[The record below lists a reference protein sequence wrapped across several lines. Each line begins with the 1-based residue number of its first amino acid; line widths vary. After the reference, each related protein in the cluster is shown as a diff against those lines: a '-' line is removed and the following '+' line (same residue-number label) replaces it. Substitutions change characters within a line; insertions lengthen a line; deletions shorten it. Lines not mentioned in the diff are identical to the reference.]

1 MAREVTRRTIGI
13 PVRFHALS
21 CQLYREICRA
31 YDITGFPIVL
41 GYSIGMDIAKRGIE
55 LNEQGT
61 TMTAELIAEYMHLT
75 LAQESI
81 DVHKPKSFGS
91 LEEKDEFIDHQ
102 KQQAIDAATLKR
114 KWQEYPSSLNARYH
128 NAALSLAF
136 TLKTSVFVKT
146 TSSLDDKRALALQEF
161 LELLAWTTP
170 QNWHVRT
177 GMIQELLQKMGSI
190 VNQGEDMIT
199 EIVERHQTLHVEKGM
214 WGDLIVQK
222 HGTEKMG
229 LGGDVPKKKM
239 KINVDTVYRANN
251 RWTEAC
257 THDERGMGLTCG
269 LWNLLHIITIGST
282 VPVHQLYGFHSGYH
296 TAPSQVAE
304 IMKRFLSAFF
314 ACDVCRWHF
323 LDMYENCGHN
333 HCQRLASQ
341 IPELTNNP
349 KQESRQLS
357 LWLWEVHNAVN
368 VRLMK
373 EAAMREDREVTDA
386 EKLAAVFP
394 SPKLCPT
401 CWEDND
407 SLTAYREQEVFE
419 FLQYYYW
426 PPREVQDPSF
436 KAVIRRQLSEDTV
449 TKSFS
454 DSYFYGIASILL
466 LAGYLM
472 RRALDKQAGF
482 SRKIL

>member
-1 MAREVTRRTIGI
+1 MTRRTIGI

-31 YDITGFPIVL
+31 YDITGFPIVF
-41 GYSIGMDIAKRGIE
+41 GYSIGMDISKQGIE
-55 LNEQGT
+55 LNEKGT
-61 TMTAELIAEYMHLT
+61 TMTAELIADYLHLT

-81 DVHKPKSFGS
+81 DVHQQKLFGS
-91 LEEKDEFIDHQ
+91 LEEKDEFIAQQ
-102 KQQAIDAATLKR
+102 KQQAMDAATR
-114 KWQEYPSSLNARYH
+114 KQSWQEYPSSLNARYH

-136 TLKTSVFVKT
+136 SLKTTVFVKT
-146 TSSLDDKRALALQEF
+146 SSSLDDKRALALQEF

-190 VNQGEDMIT
+190 VNQGEVVMT
-199 EIVERHQTLHVEKGM
+199 EIVERHQSLYVEKGM

-222 HGTEKMG
+222 HGTEKLG
-229 LGGDVPKKKM
+229 LGGDVPQKKKFNAED
-239 KINVDTVYRANN
+239 IYWGNN

-269 LWNLLHIITIGST
+269 LWNLLHIITIGSSL
-282 VPVHQLYGFHSGYH
+282 PVHQLYGFHSGYH
-296 TAPSQVAE
+296 TAPSQIAE

-349 KQESRQLS
+349 EQESREVS
-357 LWLWEVHNAVN
+357 IWLWEVHNAVN

-401 CWEDND
+401 CWDDEG
-407 SLTAYREQEVFE
+407 SLTTYREQEVFE
-419 FLQYYYW
+419 FLRNYYW
-426 PPREVQDPSF
+426 PPREGQDPSF
-436 KAVIRRQLSEDTV
+436 RAVIHQQLSGDTF
-449 TKSFS
+449 TNSFS
-454 DSYFYGIASILL
+454 DSYFYMIASILL

-472 RRALDKQAGF
+472 RRALDKQADL